1 MNDPIKFVY
10 LHGFT
15 GASTLAYGAC
25 VYIKSVTKA
34 GNIKISFVTSNSRL
48 VPFKNK
54 FSTPRLEL
62 LGNFI
67 LAKLVNV
74 VYNALLQEIVIRSY
88 YYWSDSMISLAWIVA
103 RHKEFK
109 LFVENRVIVIIN
121 LIAMKRWHYVS
132 TKQKVA
138 DFITR
143 FNSVDLAN
151 NSMWCKEPK
160 FLSYYFKESSHDKKN
175 VDFVNLKDSPLTQYS
190 DEVKNIC
197 SVNLCYD

>member
-109 LFVENRVIVIIN
+109 LFVENRVIFA
-121 LIAMKRWHYVS
+121 LL
-132 TKQKVA
+132 
-138 DFITR
+138 F
-143 FNSVDLAN
+143 
-151 NSMWCKEPK
+151 
-160 FLSYYFKESSHDKKN
+160 
-175 VDFVNLKDSPLTQYS
+175 
-190 DEVKNIC
+190 
-197 SVNLCYD
+197 